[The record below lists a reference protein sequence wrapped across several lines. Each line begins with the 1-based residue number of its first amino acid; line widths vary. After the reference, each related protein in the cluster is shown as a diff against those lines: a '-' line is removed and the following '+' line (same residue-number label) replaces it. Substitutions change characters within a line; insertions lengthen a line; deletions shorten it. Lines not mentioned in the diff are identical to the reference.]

1 MIKIGI
7 LGCGTI
13 GGGVIR
19 LLESKGVEI
28 QQKMDNQIEIKKVL
42 ARTPDKARAI
52 GVPEE
57 KITQDPD
64 DIINDPEIQIVVELI
79 GGIDTAKD
87 FISRAIKAG
96 KNVVTANK
104 DLIARHGNE
113 LYKLANEKNID
124 LYYEASVGG
133 GIPIIMPMRRTLAG
147 NSILSMIG
155 ILNGTT
161 NYMLTR
167 MSKEGMSYDAVL
179 KEAQDLG
186 FAEQDPTSDVDGLD
200 AGRKIAILAK
210 LAFNADVSDLDVR
223 CEGIRGVRQRDI
235 VLAKDLGYT
244 IKLLAVAKDKEEGI
258 ELGVY
263 PSFIPERHPLAAVS
277 DAYNALYVTGDAVG
291 DVMLYGL
298 GAGAMPTASSVVGD
312 IMQIARHIKAESTGI
327 GNDLRVFDK
336 QVLPAEKTVY
346 SYYVCMT
353 VDDKPNVLSAIAK
366 GFGDHN
372 VSIQSVVQKH
382 TTDNWAELVLI
393 THDVEKKDIDAAL
406 KTIGELP
413 EVGRVDNVLRVM
425 NDL

>member
-133 GIPIIMPMRRTLAG
+133 GIPLLCQCAG
-147 NSILSMIG
+147 RWL
-155 ILNGTT
+155 GTVFFHDWYPQW
-161 NYMLTR
+161 NNQLHAYA
-167 MSKEGMSYDAVL
+167 MSKEGMSYD
-179 KEAQDLG
+179 
-186 FAEQDPTSDVDGLD
+186 
-200 AGRKIAILAK
+200 
-210 LAFNADVSDLDVR
+210 
-223 CEGIRGVRQRDI
+223 
-235 VLAKDLGYT
+235 
-244 IKLLAVAKDKEEGI
+244 
-258 ELGVY
+258 
-263 PSFIPERHPLAAVS
+263 
-277 DAYNALYVTGDAVG
+277 
-291 DVMLYGL
+291 
-298 GAGAMPTASSVVGD
+298 
-312 IMQIARHIKAESTGI
+312 
-327 GNDLRVFDK
+327 
-336 QVLPAEKTVY
+336 
-346 SYYVCMT
+346 VC
-353 VDDKPNVLSAIAK
+353 
-366 GFGDHN
+366 
-372 VSIQSVVQKH
+372 
-382 TTDNWAELVLI
+382 
-393 THDVEKKDIDAAL
+393 
-406 KTIGELP
+406 
-413 EVGRVDNVLRVM
+413 
-425 NDL
+425 